1 MLAFGINS
9 LMSQEPQPLSIALAE
24 LIALRGFAR
33 VHSDDELRSAWK
45 RVAGEE
51 LAGQARPLQLTRGV
65 LTIAVS
71 NAALLN
77 ELASFQSV
85 DLLKRLKQQVPNL
98 NIKSLKFRLNG
109 M

>member
-1 MLAFGINS
+1 
-9 LMSQEPQPLSIALAE
+9 MSHDPQPLSVALAE

-33 VHSDDELRSAWK
+33 VGSDDELRMAWK

-51 LAGQARPLQLTRGV
+51 LATQTRPLQLTRGV

-71 NAALLN
+71 SAPLLN
-77 ELASFQSV
+77 ELVSFSSP
-85 DLLKRLKQQVPNL
+85 DLLARLKQQVPHL
-98 NIKSLKFRLNG
+98 NVKSLKFRLNG

>member
-1 MLAFGINS
+1 
-9 LMSQEPQPLSIALAE
+9 MSQEPQPLSIALAE

-33 VHSDDELRSAWK
+33 VRSDDELRSAWQ

-51 LAGQARPLQLTRGV
+51 LAAQARPLQISRGI

-71 NAALLN
+71 SAPLLN
-77 ELASFQSV
+77 ELATFQSP
-85 DLLKRLKQQVPNL
+85 DLLKRLRQLAPHL

>member
-1 MLAFGINS
+1 
-9 LMSQEPQPLSIALAE
+9 MSHDPQPLSVALAE

-33 VHSDDELRSAWK
+33 VGSDDELRSAWK

-51 LAGQARPLQLTRGV
+51 LATQTRPLQLTRGV

-71 NAALLN
+71 SAPLLN
-77 ELASFQSV
+77 ELVSFSSA
-85 DLLKRLKQQVPNL
+85 DLLARLKQQVPHLNL
-98 NIKSLKFRLNG
+98 KSLKFRLNG

>member
-1 MLAFGINS
+1 
-9 LMSQEPQPLSIALAE
+9 MSQEPQPLSIALAE

-45 RVAGEE
+45 RVAGDE
-51 LAGQARPLQLTRGV
+51 LAAQARPLQLTRGV

-71 NAALLN
+71 SAPLVN
-77 ELASFQSV
+77 ELASFQSA
-85 DLLKRLKQQVPNL
+85 DLLARLQQVVPHL
-98 NIKSLKFRLNG
+98 KIKSLKFRLNG